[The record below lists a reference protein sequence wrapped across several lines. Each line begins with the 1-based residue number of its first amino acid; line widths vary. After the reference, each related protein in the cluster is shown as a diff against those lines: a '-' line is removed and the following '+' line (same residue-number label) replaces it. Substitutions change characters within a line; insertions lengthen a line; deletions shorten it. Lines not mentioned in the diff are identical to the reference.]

1 MYELVANAEI
11 DNKYILRKEIGTG
24 GFGTVW
30 TAQHK
35 LLSHKTVAI
44 KFGLNLMG
52 DAKDRFDNE
61 IKILDQLRDNPYII
75 KVEDAGNYG
84 PYPYLVLEFATAGDL
99 DHYIRQ
105 HPPTLN
111 AIAGWLEQLS
121 QALNYAHSKGI
132 VHRDLKPANILFMQ
146 DGTLRLCDFGI
157 AHDAS
162 HNFTVSG
169 YSMGTVEYMAPE
181 QITSFKDVGTQAD
194 TWALGVI
201 TLKLITGHTLFDA
214 KQAGSSLV
222 AAYQA
227 VNNAK
232 VPVLTVDRTGTA
244 IPMRMQQVLV
254 GALEKDPHKRLQ
266 YYPYITKFASD
277 FKLALAQAGDI
288 GTTTVALPHPV
299 KAKPPSIKRPPTPPI
314 PPKPKRAKSS
324 AWVVPVIILGL
335 AGLFLYYAVIP
346 KMGIKFDLGIGSQ
359 TATPQSVT
367 ASQLL
372 TIPTNNLGDIR
383 SVAWSPDGKT
393 LAIASLGGALLASNS
408 GQLTPLNSPT
418 NVYSVAWSPD
428 GRLIASGAQDKIE
441 MWSPD
446 GQVWT
451 VISSQVAVYSVAWS
465 PDSKILAA
473 GYEDGTIKFWNV
485 NGQNIATLTG
495 HTNIV
500 FGVAWSPN
508 GKMLASAS
516 RDQTV
521 RLWSANGN
529 ALATLTGHTNDVA
542 SVSWSPDSKTLLTA
556 SADSTMRLWSAN
568 GQALATLTGHY
579 GAVYCAVWSPDGKL
593 FASSSEDGTVKIWS
607 SDGKNLT
614 TLTGHT
620 SLVFSVAWS
629 PDGKTLASSSR
640 DGTIKFWQISR

>member
-35 LLSHKTVAI
+35 LLAHKTVAI
-44 KFGLNLMG
+44 KFGLNLTG

-61 IKILDQLRDNPYII
+61 VKILDQLRDNPYII

-84 PYPYLVLEFATAGDL
+84 PYPYIVLEFATAGDL
-99 DHYIRQ
+99 DHYISH

-181 QITSFKDVGTQAD
+181 QITSFKDVGAQAD
-194 TWALGVI
+194 TWALAVI

-227 VNNAK
+227 VNKAI

-244 IPMRMQQVLV
+244 IPMRIQQVLAS
-254 GALEKDPHKRLQ
+254 ALEKDPQKRLQ
-266 YYPYITKFASD
+266 YYPYITKFAND
-277 FKLALAQAGDI
+277 FKLALAQPGDI

-299 KAKPPSIKRPPTPPI
+299 KAKPPPMNMKRPPT

-335 AGLFLYYAVIP
+335 VGLYLYFAVIP
-346 KMGIKFDLGIGSQ
+346 KMGLKFDLGSGSQ
-359 TATPQSVT
+359 TATPLTVT
-367 ASQLL
+367 ASQLW
-372 TIPTNNLGDIR
+372 TISTNNLGDMRSVAWSPNGKTLAIASLNGVQLGANNGQGLTPLGGPINVF
-383 SVAWSPDGKT
+383 SVAWSPDGK
-393 LAIASLGGALLASNS
+393 LLA
-408 GQLTPLNSPT
+408 G
-418 NVYSVAWSPD
+418 
-428 GRLIASGAQDKIE
+428 GAQDQIE

-451 VISSQVAVYSVAWS
+451 VLPSQVGIVSVAWS
-465 PDSKILAA
+465 PDNKILTA
-473 GYEDGTIKFWNV
+473 GYTDGTIKFWTV
-485 NGQNIATLTG
+485 NGQDVATLTG
-495 HTNIV
+495 HTDIV
-500 FGVAWSPN
+500 YGVAWSPD
-508 GKMLASAS
+508 GKVLASAS
-516 RDQTV
+516 RDHTV
-521 RLWSANGN
+521 RLWSANGSP
-529 ALATLTGHTNDVA
+529 LATLTGHTNDVA
-542 SVSWSPDSKTLLTA
+542 SVAWSPDSKTLLTA
-556 SADSTMRLWSAN
+556 SADSTMRLWSAS
-568 GQALATLTGHY
+568 GQALTTLTGHY

-607 SDGKNLT
+607 SDGK
-614 TLTGHT
+614 TLATLVGHT